1 MASAAF
7 EPGKPGEDAIE
18 VARLVERSLKQSHA
32 VDTEALCVVAGRK
45 VRGRCWGI
53 LCTPWW
59 RGAGVA
65 CGVHADAAAGCCAGA

>member
-1 MASAAF
+1 MRSTPASTANTSTAHCCRFNVEFSPMASSAF

-45 VRGRCWGI
+45 VRSSC
-53 LCTPWW
+53 
-59 RGAGVA
+59 
-65 CGVHADAAAGCCAGA
+65 

>member
-1 MASAAF
+1 MASSAF

-45 VRGRCWGI
+45 VRSSC
-53 LCTPWW
+53 
-59 RGAGVA
+59 
-65 CGVHADAAAGCCAGA
+65 